1 MPICHASKISGEKVV
16 REREEHKSKWLKYVA
31 EIMSICRSQFY
42 VLVFISFSHILPPNT
57 IFTKK
62 PQKKHYVLIWV
73 HLRTYICIYMYDIH
87 I

>member
-16 REREEHKSKWLKYVA
+16 RERGEHKRIWVFSMA

-57 IFTKK
+57 IFIKK
-62 PQKKHYVLIWV
+62 PQKKHYVL
-73 HLRTYICIYMYDIH
+73 M
-87 I
+87 